1 MKTRRCVGLGT
12 RAKTFESST
21 SPYRWR
27 GVKYLCEHPASM
39 NRAMIPREQRMKGGL
54 KDGIIHIIVGL
65 DRARDLVDDIRNSL
79 DLCHDE
85 GYDVLEDL

>member
-1 MKTRRCVGLGT
+1 MARHYVGLGT
-12 RAKTFESST
+12 RAKCFESST

-54 KDGIIHIIVGL
+54 KDGLIRISVGL
-65 DRARDLVDDIRNSL
+65 DRARDIVDDIHNSL
-79 DLCHDE
+79 NLCDDE
-85 GYDVLEDL
+85 VCNVLEDL